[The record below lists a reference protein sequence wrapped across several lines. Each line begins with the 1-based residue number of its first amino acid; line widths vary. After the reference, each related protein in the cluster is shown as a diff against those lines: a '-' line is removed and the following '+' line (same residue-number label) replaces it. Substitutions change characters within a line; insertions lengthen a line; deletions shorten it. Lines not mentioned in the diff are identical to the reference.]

1 MLWKKTRWFWKSGFA
16 IISFILVL
24 GVSGCTVVPEE
35 ETEIQEDE
43 NVALDI
49 EDDADEMKDIC
60 LDLYEKASEENKLA
74 DLETIRSIVNRFGE
88 YGYSAIDSKNQVD
101 MTMAEQIVLFC
112 DAVEQKKVAETI
124 VFQIDY
130 FGGFIKYDLKTED
143 GNVEVTKSY
152 YVYEDKEIQR
162 KSVSSY
168 LAKKW
173 DYTAE
178 GYMMFSGSY
187 YSETLYALTLSA
199 EEDYVALRV
208 EPLAE
213 KYRELN
219 RKYLLPIGYACNNM
233 FITDWNESD
242 FGDLNFYDLFD
253 IFYSEVY
260 KSPFSY
266 MPDDNLGVRAVYHIP
281 KEDFE
286 HVIQTYF
293 NIDSKTLQSKT
304 VYCQEDSTYE
314 YKPRGFEEVEYPE
327 YPYPEVI
334 GYTENN
340 DSTITLMAQ
349 VVFPYKGDSN
359 VYAHEVTVRPLDNG
373 GVQYVSNKI
382 IPSEDNGEVS
392 WHTPRLTEDEWEELY
407 GGQ

>member
-1 MLWKKTRWFWKSGFA
+1 M
-16 IISFILVL
+16 
-24 GVSGCTVVPEE
+24 
-35 ETEIQEDE
+35 
-43 NVALDI
+43 
-49 EDDADEMKDIC
+49 
-60 LDLYEKASEENKLA
+60 
-74 DLETIRSIVNRFGE
+74 ETIRSIVNRFGE

-173 DYTAE
+173 DYTEE

-281 KEDFE
+281 NEDFE

>member
-16 IISFILVL
+16 IISFILAF
-24 GVSGCTVVPEE
+24 GVSGRTVVPEE

-168 LAKKW
+168 LAKN
-173 DYTAE
+173 
-178 GYMMFSGSY
+178 GIIQ
-187 YSETLYALTLSA
+187 
-199 EEDYVALRV
+199 
-208 EPLAE
+208 
-213 KYRELN
+213 
-219 RKYLLPIGYACNNM
+219 RK
-233 FITDWNESD
+233 
-242 FGDLNFYDLFD
+242 
-253 IFYSEVY
+253 
-260 KSPFSY
+260 
-266 MPDDNLGVRAVYHIP
+266 
-281 KEDFE
+281 
-286 HVIQTYF
+286 VI
-293 NIDSKTLQSKT
+293 
-304 VYCQEDSTYE
+304 
-314 YKPRGFEEVEYPE
+314 
-327 YPYPEVI
+327 
-334 GYTENN
+334 
-340 DSTITLMAQ
+340 
-349 VVFPYKGDSN
+349 
-359 VYAHEVTVRPLDNG
+359 
-373 GVQYVSNKI
+373 
-382 IPSEDNGEVS
+382 
-392 WHTPRLTEDEWEELY
+392 
-407 GGQ
+407 

>member
-16 IISFILVL
+16 IISFVL
-24 GVSGCTVVPEE
+24 AFGVSGCTVVPEE

-173 DYTAE
+173 DYTEE

-281 KEDFE
+281 NEDFE

-349 VVFPYKGDSN
+349 VGISV
-359 VYAHEVTVRPLDNG
+359 
-373 GVQYVSNKI
+373 
-382 IPSEDNGEVS
+382 
-392 WHTPRLTEDEWEELY
+392 
-407 GGQ
+407 

>member
-1 MLWKKTRWFWKSGFA
+1 
-16 IISFILVL
+16 
-24 GVSGCTVVPEE
+24 
-35 ETEIQEDE
+35 
-43 NVALDI
+43 
-49 EDDADEMKDIC
+49 
-60 LDLYEKASEENKLA
+60 
-74 DLETIRSIVNRFGE
+74 
-88 YGYSAIDSKNQVD
+88 
-101 MTMAEQIVLFC
+101 
-112 DAVEQKKVAETI
+112 
-124 VFQIDY
+124 
-130 FGGFIKYDLKTED
+130 
-143 GNVEVTKSY
+143 
-152 YVYEDKEIQR
+152 
-162 KSVSSY
+162 
-168 LAKKW
+168 
-173 DYTAE
+173 
-178 GYMMFSGSY
+178 MMFSGSY

>member
-43 NVALDI
+43 IVALDI
-49 EDDADEMKDIC
+49 EDDADEMEDIC
-60 LDLYEKASEENKLA
+60 LDLYQKASEENKLV
-74 DLETIRSIVNRFGE
+74 DLETIRGIVNRFGE

-143 GNVEVTKSY
+143 GNVEVTRSY
-152 YVYEDKEIQR
+152 YAYEDETIQ
-162 KSVSSY
+162 KKAVSSY
-168 LAKKW
+168 QVEKW

-178 GYMMFSGSY
+178 GYIMFSGAY
-187 YSETLYALTLSA
+187 YSEALYALTLSA
-199 EEDYVALRV
+199 AEEHVALRV
-208 EPLAE
+208 EPLDE

-219 RKYLLPIGYACNNM
+219 RKYLQPISYERNNM

-242 FGDLNFYDLFD
+242 FGELNFYDLFD
-253 IFYSEVY
+253 IFYPEVY
-260 KSPFSY
+260 KSPLPY
-266 MPDDNLGVRAVYHIP
+266 TPDDNLGVGAVYQIP

-286 HVIQTYF
+286 RVIQTYF

-304 VYCQEDSTYE
+304 VYHQEDSTYE
-314 YKPRGFEEVEYPE
+314 YKPRGFEEIEYPE
-327 YPYPEVI
+327 YPYSEVTEYI
-334 GYTENN
+334 ENN
-340 DSTITLMAQ
+340 DGTITLMVR
-349 VVFPYKGDSN
+349 VVFPYRGDSN

-382 IPSEDNGEVS
+382 IPSEDNGEIS